1 MMRGMCSERHEFII
15 KMKIE
20 RVDTCVQ
27 KNLGCDD
34 RSHLLCVRLTSQNL
48 IKVPKMNKPSF
59 ETHET
64 RKQFYSPQ
72 CFDISKA
79 ASDFCSVIISFFYSR
94 KG

>member
-1 MMRGMCSERHEFII
+1 MNLKSSVFFCYHEMMRGMCSERHEFII

-48 IKVPKMNKPSF
+48 IKVPKMNKPRF

-64 RKQFYSPQ
+64 RK
-72 CFDISKA
+72 
-79 ASDFCSVIISFFYSR
+79 
-94 KG
+94 

>member
-34 RSHLLCVRLTSQNL
+34 RSHLLCVRPIRLN
-48 IKVPKMNKPSF
+48 F
-59 ETHET
+59 EKL
-64 RKQFYSPQ
+64 KQ
-72 CFDISKA
+72 KE
-79 ASDFCSVIISFFYSR
+79 
-94 KG
+94 